1 LRFHFFAGCDAFL
14 EDSVQQRGYSAMAE
28 ESEDSPPASSD
39 LEGWRR
45 AVARGQLGS
54 FRPEA
59 LLCAVQ
65 DLGPDADPRVL
76 NPIAKHLSDIIMK
89 MARGYIGT
97 NKPNKG
103 EDIILLVHGGI
114 WTSLLDKDSDDGRTM
129 RSGLGGIVKFRC
141 LDAIALDNKHS
152 RIPLEPKLRKA
163 KKNENPD
170 TVPMDLGKAREVSH
184 LVVTQDP
191 KLPPAEGG
199 FHGDDAISAGPRSG
213 PDPALFEAMRQLE
226 SYLDVERVLAHITD
240 DRKRLAF
247 RLFMEDVP
255 NGSKRTLS
263 IAQAVGISPKWA
275 EVWITELIELLQG
288 IAVFKELTNK
298 KVSS

>member
-1 LRFHFFAGCDAFL
+1 
-14 EDSVQQRGYSAMAE
+14 MAD
-28 ESEDSPPASSD
+28 ESEDAPPASWD
-39 LEGWRR
+39 LEGWRS
-45 AVARGQLGS
+45 AVARGKLGTY
-54 FRPEA
+54 RPEV

-76 NPIAKHLSDIIMK
+76 NSIAKHLSDVIMK

-114 WTSLLDKDSDDGRTM
+114 WTSLLDKDSEDGRTM

-141 LDAIALDNKHS
+141 LDAIALANKHS
-152 RIPLEPKLRKA
+152 RISLEPKLREV
-163 KKNENPD
+163 KKNEAPD
-170 TVPMDLGKAREVSH
+170 AVPMDRDKAREVSH
-184 LVVTQDP
+184 LVVTHD
-191 KLPPAEGG
+191 PPAEDG
-199 FHGDDAISAGPRSG
+199 FHGDDAISAGPRSN
-213 PDPALFEAMRQLE
+213 PDPALLDAMRQLDE
-226 SYLDVERVLAHITD
+226 HLDVERVLSHITD

-263 IAQAVGISPKWA
+263 IAQAVGISAKWA
-275 EVWITELIELLQG
+275 EVWIAEMIELLQDT
-288 IAVFKELTNK
+288 AEFKELTNK

>member
-1 LRFHFFAGCDAFL
+1 
-14 EDSVQQRGYSAMAE
+14 MKE
-28 ESEDSPPASSD
+28 ESEGSPPASSD
-39 LEGWRR
+39 HEGWRG
-45 AVARGQLGS
+45 AVTRVQLGS

-65 DLGPDADPRVL
+65 DLGPDADPKVL
-76 NPIAKHLSDIIMK
+76 NPIAKHLSEIIMK

-103 EDIILLVHGGI
+103 EDIILQVHGGI
-114 WTSLLDKDSDDGRTM
+114 WTSLLDKDSEDGRTM

-141 LDAIALDNKHS
+141 LDAIALANKHS
-152 RIPLEPKLRKA
+152 RIPLEPKLRA
-163 KKNENPD
+163 VKKNEDPD
-170 TVPMDLGKAREVSH
+170 TVPTDLGKVREVSH
-184 LVVTQDP
+184 LVVTHD
-191 KLPPAEGG
+191 PPAEDG

-213 PDPALFEAMRQLE
+213 PDPALLDAMRQLDE
-226 SYLDVERVLAHITD
+226 HLDVERVLSHITD

-275 EVWITELIELLQG
+275 EVWIAEMIELLQDT
-288 IAVFKELTNK
+288 AEFKELTNK

>member
-1 LRFHFFAGCDAFL
+1 
-14 EDSVQQRGYSAMAE
+14 MAE
-28 ESEDSPPASSD
+28 ESEASPPAFSD

-76 NPIAKHLSDIIMK
+76 NPIAKHLSEIIMK

-141 LDAIALDNKHS
+141 LDAIALANKHS
-152 RIPLEPKLRKA
+152 RIPLEPKLREV

-170 TVPMDLGKAREVSH
+170 TVPMDRGKAREVSH

-191 KLPPAEGG
+191 PAEDR

-213 PDPALFEAMRQLE
+213 PDPTLFDAMRQLE
-226 SYLDVERVLAHITD
+226 SHLDVERVLSHISD

-275 EVWITELIELLQG
+275 EVWIAEMIELLQG
-288 IAVFKELTNK
+288 TAEFKELTNK